1 MNTKIYLS
9 ACLVLS
15 VYFFK
20 AQTNKEFEEYKKNE
34 AKAFQ
39 DYKEKENKEFAN
51 FLKQRWAP
59 FTSK

>member
-39 DYKEKENKEFAN
+39 D
-51 FLKQRWAP
+51 
-59 FTSK
+59 

>member
-20 AQTNKEFEEYKKNE
+20 AQTNKEF
-34 AKAFQ
+34 
-39 DYKEKENKEFAN
+39 AN

-59 FTSK
+59 FTSKKGQPAPINPKPLVIPTNVL